1 MNVALYMAAAQ
12 GSLAGTGRK
21 TTTHGPW
28 RTIQA
33 GKRQVGFKRK
43 IIECP
48 LSPELRLKGAHA
60 EVSYSIKVYEFK
72 IMIC

>member
-1 MNVALYMAAAQ
+1 MWLCIWPQLKDPLPA
-12 GSLAGTGRK
+12 
-21 TTTHGPW
+21 
-28 RTIQA
+28 QA

-43 IIECP
+43 IIDVP